1 MTLRISTTLLLALL
15 IALPL
20 GGAAH
25 AQNAPSG
32 DTLFPDLPLSGEL
45 TQEQLDYLGVSSTP
59 LRLSDVKAEYLFVE
73 VFSMYCP
80 YCQRDAP
87 GVNKLY
93 ERARKSGL
101 GDRLRFV
108 GVGTGNTQYEVS
120 FYADK
125 FATPFPLL
133 PDEDYALHS
142 ALGNVGTPYFLLLR
156 NAGRDKLEIVFA
168 YEGSPESLEKMFD
181 EMLRLGGLQ

>member
-1 MTLRISTTLLLALL
+1 MTLRISSTLLLALL

-20 GGAAH
+20 GVPAH
-25 AQNAPSG
+25 AQNTSG
-32 DTLFPDLPLSGEL
+32 DALFPDLLLSGRL
-45 TQEQLDYLGVSSTP
+45 APGQLDYLGVSSTP
-59 LRLSDVKAEYLFVE
+59 LRLSDIKAEFLFVE
-73 VFSMYCP
+73 IFSMYCP

-101 GDRLRFV
+101 ADRLRFV
-108 GVGTGNTQYEVS
+108 GVGTGNTQYEVG
-120 FYADK
+120 FYAEK

-133 PDEDYALHS
+133 PDEDYALHE

-156 NAGRDKLEIVFA
+156 NAGRDRLEVVSA
-168 YEGSPESLEKMFD
+168 HEGSPESLEKMFD
-181 EMLRLGGLQ
+181 EMLQKGGLE